1 MGITSRTV
9 RKPKKQTT
17 DHKKLKLLVSVVNRN
32 KTELFLDFLQGFEV
46 NFQTTV
52 LGEGTARSDTL
63 RLLGLADAHK
73 SVIFSIIREDKAE
86 EALHGLED
94 KFHTVRGGKGIAF
107 TVPLSSVIGVA
118 IYTFLSNHK

>member
-52 LGEGTARSDTL
+52 LGEGTAHSDTL

>member
-52 LGEGTARSDTL
+52 LGEGTAHSDTL

-94 KFHTVRGGKGIAF
+94 KFHTVRSGKGIAF